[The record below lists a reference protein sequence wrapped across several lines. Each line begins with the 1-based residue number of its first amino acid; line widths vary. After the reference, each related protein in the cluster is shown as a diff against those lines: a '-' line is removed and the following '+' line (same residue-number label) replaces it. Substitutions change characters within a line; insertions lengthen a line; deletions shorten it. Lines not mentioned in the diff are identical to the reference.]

1 MTENKSIR
9 LGIIDRNTRKI
20 SIQEEGQTGKYITGE
35 TQRRTEENSSYELH
49 LEQVQGIK
57 IFNDAVTHPI
67 C

>member
-49 LEQVQGIK
+49 LEQVQGI
-57 IFNDAVTHPI
+57 
-67 C
+67 